1 MNWRRI
7 AWFSGTLMILALVA
21 VMATGYRSFRLY
33 STVSDV
39 QAQVRYLIDS
49 GATIGQTS
57 ADSALSSAYLEIIF
71 GDDPELLNQLK
82 AVVDRGMAAMP
93 DVQQGEISSII
104 VTYRKNGDDRIENVV
119 ANIMGGFPLGRRNIS
134 MHRDGFFANQID
146 QNLWQTG
153 DSALRFLGRDLAVW
167 ANNEDDERDQREL
180 IEAIFA
186 GEVLVVANSITDKP
200 MYFTAVFPAPR
211 QIVPAKM
218 RNHVRAILLNGYLS
232 AERGSM
238 ELVVLADNERSTA
251 LISSMM
257 HDLKISILVGLRT
270 RFRGVMEDT
279 PWGPSIP
286 VWWAYEMANTVEDME
301 LVRRDRTVR
310 LSTRFERRM
319 VNATLKTIERFGRD
333 YSQIR
338 GVQEEKLDPRVVD
351 ARLRSTKPGHYWS
364 DAHRWGPDWPIG
376 VSTNILIRRPG
387 DEERSFDSA
396 PPVTR

>member
-1 MNWRRI
+1 
-7 AWFSGTLMILALVA
+7 MILALVA

-376 VSTNILIRRPG
+376 VSTNVLIRRPG

>member
-1 MNWRRI
+1 
-7 AWFSGTLMILALVA
+7 MILALVA